1 VSSVCSVC
9 CVGHHA
15 HLPSHCPPH
24 RSLTSPH
31 HTTRLLSYDTVVDRD
46 VAWNQIKSI
55 TGFGSGG
62 SKTNS
67 LFWVASRTPSP
78 PNYNSSIHMV
88 DVKASMKSSCS
99 ANSACD
105 AAGAT
110 GMCCPTEG
118 TGLTP
123 GVSLG
128 CCPLLHS

>member
-1 VSSVCSVC
+1 M
-9 CVGHHA
+9 
-15 HLPSHCPPH
+15 
-24 RSLTSPH
+24 
-31 HTTRLLSYDTVVDRD
+31 DRD
-46 VAWNQIKSI
+46 VSWNQIKSI

-78 PNYNSSIHMV
+78 PNYNASVHVV
-88 DVKASMKSSCS
+88 DVKASLKSSCS

-105 AAGAT
+105 AAGAI

-128 CCPLLHS
+128 CCPVLH